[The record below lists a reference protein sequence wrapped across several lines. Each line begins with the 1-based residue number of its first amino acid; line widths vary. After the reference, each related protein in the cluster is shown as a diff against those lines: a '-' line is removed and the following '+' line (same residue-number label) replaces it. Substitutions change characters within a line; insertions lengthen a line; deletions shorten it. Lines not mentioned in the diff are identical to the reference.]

1 MPSPFYVLH
10 VKPRTENKVLRYL
23 EVYGTFRYLPTYV
36 KERRVQRR
44 KIRTTLPLFPG
55 YVFCR
60 LNPNNRLKIMKTN
73 LLVQLIEIPSPRK
86 VIHEL
91 RQIAHAGRLAP
102 LVPASTLFTSGDKV
116 RVSRGPFYGLEGYVS
131 KVDAT
136 LHLNLEILG
145 QSVSVSIDPSDCER
159 L

>member
-1 MPSPFYVLH
+1 MTSPFYVLH
-10 VKPRTENKVLRYL
+10 VKPRTESKVMRYL
-23 EVYGTFRYLPTYV
+23 DVYGCFRYLPTYV

-44 KIRTTLPLFPG
+44 KVRTSLPLFPG
-55 YVFCR
+55 YVFAR
-60 LNPNNRLKIMKTN
+60 LNPENRLKILKTN
-73 LLVQLIEIPSPRK
+73 LIVQLIEIPSPRK

-102 LVPASTLFTSGDKV
+102 LVPAQKLFLSGDKIKV
-116 RVSRGPFYGLEGYVS
+116 CRGPFYGLEGYVS
-131 KVDAT
+131 KVDSL

-145 QSVSVSIDPSDCER
+145 QSVSVSIDPSDCEK